1 MDRPVLVLTHE
12 AIRDHPDA
20 RRVAIDGSIDPKT
33 NTQFKAGM
41 DAVLATNAKRVL
53 VDCAK
58 LTYINSS
65 GLAYLLN
72 VVGILKPKGGSVALA
87 GMDSKIQVIFK
98 MMEIT
103 ALFQF
108 YPTYRDALQ
117 ELDEKL
123 AAELRDVGP
132 ALKLEEPPKPPPAP
146 TPKPVPK
153 TSRKAEPIPRTT
165 RIPVPPPPPPNPF
178 VQFFRWLFGGD
189 EPRSGTTRTR
199 KTRR

>member
-12 AIRDHPDA
+12 AIPDHPDA
-20 RRVAIDGSIDPKT
+20 RKVLVDGSIDPKS
-33 NTQFKAGM
+33 NNQWKAGL
-41 DAVLATNAKRVL
+41 DAVLATNAKRLL

-108 YPTYRDALQ
+108 YPSYRDALKD
-117 ELDEKL
+117 LDEKL

-132 ALKLEEPPKPPPAP
+132 ALKLEDPPKPKPAP
-146 TPKPVPK
+146 TPKPAPK
-153 TSRKAEPIPRTT
+153 TGRMTDRIPRTS
-165 RIPVPPPPPPNPF
+165 RIPVPPPPPSNPF

-189 EPRSGTTRTR
+189 EPRSGTTRIR